1 MFSTIQVNLETLD
14 DANNILQTYTLS
26 LMHSIASKIT
36 GSSKSN
42 LYNRERTEY
51 GRLFAM
57 HIHIIKILLKI
68 HKSMWKRLRI

>member
-26 LMHSIASKIT
+26 LMPSIASKIT
-36 GSSKSN
+36 GSSKSDQ
-42 LYNRERTEY
+42 YNHERTEY
-51 GRLFAM
+51 GRFFAM